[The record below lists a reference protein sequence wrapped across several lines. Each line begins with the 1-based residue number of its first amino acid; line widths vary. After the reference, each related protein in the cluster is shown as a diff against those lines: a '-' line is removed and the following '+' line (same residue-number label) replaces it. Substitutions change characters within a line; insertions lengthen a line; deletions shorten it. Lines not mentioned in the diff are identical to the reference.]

1 MVETSVQALAW
12 PVLGQ
17 VVERRAGKHRHQSD
31 AVQAKRRDFPNVQ
44 STGPNRQPEGGAADE
59 AQCQADAVDGGVGP
73 SLGRG
78 VSRKFGHRRSG
89 SAAVTTRT
97 GMSGHTAGRWTIGC
111 VSNSASGAKG
121 VLHH

>member
-1 MVETSVQALAW
+1 MIVDKAARTALHGHRPAVVWFTGLSGTGKSTIANLVEKQLHAL
-12 PVLGQ
+12 GRQ
-17 VVERRAGKHRHQSD
+17 
-31 AVQAKRRDFPNVQ
+31 
-44 STGPNRQPEGGAADE
+44 NRQPEGGAADE

-89 SAAVTTRT
+89 STAVTTRT
-97 GMSGHTAGRWTIGC
+97 GKSGHTAGRWTIGC